1 MKITL
6 AKFKFKKEVGKTPQ
20 NRIILNDHIQKLNAI
35 FGERRNETIQ
45 SLNDIAQGFLEKFE
59 KNSSDDNGGESG
71 GGGLPSGLN
80 IKIIIVL
87 ANTAINYL
95 SQEKKEENK
104 EIFSRLTELVTQYTA
119 NPSDAALKEIQK
131 LVAKATVIKQSE
143 TGKGLADLVGK
154 SGIGIVTEIAKTA
167 PKKGSLSDAVESLK
181 KILPKD
187 SKIKV
192 K

>member
-1 MKITL
+1 MQKISL
-6 AKFKFKKEVGKTPQ
+6 KKFKKVEGKTPQ
-20 NRIILNDHIQKLNAI
+20 NLMIINDHFQKLKELI
-35 FGERRNETIQ
+35 ERRNETIRE
-45 SLNDIAQGFLEKFE
+45 LKKPAQEYLEKIE
-59 KNSSDDNGGESG
+59 KDSDDNGG
-71 GGGLPSGLN
+71 GGGLPSGIN
-80 IKIIIVL
+80 IQIIIVL

>member
-104 EIFSRLTELVTQYTA
+104 EILSRLVDLVAQYEI
-119 NPSDAALKEIQK
+119 NPSETVIKEIRE
-131 LVAKATVIKQSE
+131 LVAKATAIKQNE
-143 TGKGLADLVGK
+143 TGKGLADLIGK
-154 SGIGIVTEIAKTA
+154 SGISIITEIAKNTNT
-167 PKKGSLSDAVESLK
+167 KGSLSDAVESLK
-181 KILPKD
+181 KMKSNKSKD
-187 SKIKV
+187 LNL
-192 K
+192 